1 MKVLSHEA
9 DALKNGFAS
18 EVAAIKR
25 QYYRI
30 CVGLLEELKR
40 ERELQFSTRIAVLSL
55 FGMMNWIYTW
65 HNPRIDADAEQLAG
79 EMSDIFLRGV
89 MKDRRAQGRV
99 EGRGTRFSLARNDK
113 QFIRR
118 KAHNFGKITRE
129 QITRTSTNIR
139 SYHMATTLQPATGE
153 TTKQLVN
160 YRRDG
165 GVAIIEMCDPPA
177 NTYTYE
183 MNRQL
188 DEAILRARMENDV
201 YVILLTGAGDKFF
214 SAGANIKMLS
224 SVDPT
229 FKYYFCLHANEM
241 LLRLEHTP
249 KLVIAAING
258 HCVGGGLEIAMAADI
273 RIARKD
279 AGKIGLPEVNLG
291 VLPGTGGT
299 QRLSRLV
306 GKSKAI
312 ELMVTGN
319 TFSFEEA
326 QELGIINDI
335 YERDGFMDN
344 MIEYAKQFC
353 PPNKAAKAVG
363 RIKRAV
369 QTGWE
374 IPMESALAVERE
386 NQQILFQSEDA
397 KEGLAAYVEKR
408 PAEFKAK

>member
-1 MKVLSHEA
+1 M
-9 DALKNGFAS
+9 
-18 EVAAIKR
+18 
-25 QYYRI
+25 
-30 CVGLLEELKR
+30 
-40 ERELQFSTRIAVLSL
+40 
-55 FGMMNWIYTW
+55 
-65 HNPRIDADAEQLAG
+65 
-79 EMSDIFLRGV
+79 
-89 MKDRRAQGRV
+89 
-99 EGRGTRFSLARNDK
+99 
-113 QFIRR
+113 
-118 KAHNFGKITRE
+118 
-129 QITRTSTNIR
+129 
-139 SYHMATTLQPATGE
+139 QPTTGE
-153 TTKQLVN
+153 TTKKMIN
-160 YRRDG
+160 YRAEG
-165 GVAIIEMCDPPA
+165 GVAVIEMFDPPA

-188 DEAILRARMENDV
+188 DDAILAARMDNNV
-201 YVILLTGAGDKFF
+201 YVIVLTGSGDKFF
-214 SAGANIKMLS
+214 SAGANIKMLA

-229 FKYYFCLHANEM
+229 FKYYFCLHANET

-249 KLVIAAING
+249 KLVLAALNG

-306 GKSKAI
+306 GKSRAI

-326 QELGIINDI
+326 KELVINDI
-335 YERDGFMDN
+335 YEREGFMEN
-344 MIEYAKQFC
+344 IMEYARQFC

-386 NQQILFQSEDA
+386 NQQILFQSDDA

-408 PAEFKAK
+408 PATFTAK